1 MSEPEPFVEPDR
13 GASRP
18 GRRYVDARGVAWYV
32 RERVVGDR
40 GTALYFESSVA
51 FRRVTEYPPDWW
63 DLPTDE
69 LEIVSLRS

>member
-1 MSEPEPFVEPDR
+1 MAEREPFGEPDLGSSPR
-13 GASRP
+13 A
-18 GRRYVDARGVAWYV
+18 RRYVDGAGVAWYV

-40 GTALYFESSVA
+40 ATSLYFESSMA

-63 DLPTDE
+63 NLATDE